1 MRTGSDL
8 GEAREDPASSRRE
21 FELLEFKD
29 GEGVEEF
36 SLHLATLVTRLGEL
50 GQVMEDVD
58 VVSKFLRVEPPKFSQ
73 LAQSIETLIDLNTLT
88 IEDVVGR
95 FKVQEDRQAQARE
108 KGERLYLAEGDRRGS
123 SSRRGG
129 GQGRGRRRSWRSDG
143 DTRGDSRDERMDTRD
158 GRPDGRD
165 GKDTRVG
172 RPNSRR
178 VSYCDRCHK
187 CGEKGHWARDC
198 KAPRRQERVHLV
210 EEEDDEGPALL
221 MAQVCALQEV
231 EAEAQGKQLDVHE
244 PRAQVLLG
252 EEEKVTKAEQ
262 RRWYL
267 DSGASNHMIGRR
279 EDFAE
284 LDTAITGSVKFGDG
298 SRVTIH
304 GRGTVLFKCQ
314 NGDHRALTDVYYI
327 PQLRTS
333 IASLGQLDA
342 RGCEVLIKHGILT
355 IHDRELQ
362 LLTKVKRSINRMMT
376 RPGYGMPG
384 SGTSAS
390 RPWPGSREGMAR
402 GMPRIEHVEEL
413 CDSCLAGKQ
422 RRSPF
427 TKKAKY
433 RASDRL
439 ELVHGDLCG
448 PISPAT
454 HGGRKYFLLLVD
466 DTTRFMWLRL
476 LSSKDEAPEAIKH
489 FQAKVEA
496 ETGNKL
502 KVLRTDRSGEFTS
515 VEFGRYCADEGVERH
530 LTAPY
535 SPQQNGVVER
545 RNQTIVGMA
554 RSMLKAKKMPV
565 EFWGEAVNTAVFI
578 LNRAPTKSLKGM
590 TPFEAWHGRKP
601 DVSFMHTFGCI
612 GHVKNVK
619 PHLGKLEDR
628 STPMVFLGYEQGSK
642 AYRLYDPRAERVH
655 ISRDVVFDEGA
666 SWSWEASGAEE
677 DGRGW
682 SSFTIDYTL
691 YRGAGEAVG
700 DGGADAGEAEQSGSG
715 QAEQEAPAEPQSP
728 PTPIPATHG
737 TPTSAKAGS
746 SVRFVTPP
754 PGAAEYL
761 DADYDNEPL
770 RFRAV
775 DNIIGDASPPGQAVR
790 NLDGE
795 LFMASA
801 EELCSLEE
809 AEADA
814 RWRRAMEE
822 EMASIEK
829 NKMWELVDPPVGC
842 KPIGLKWVYKVK
854 KNERGDVVK
863 HKARLVAKGFVQREG
878 IDFEEVFAPVARM
891 DAVRLLLAL
900 AATRDWS
907 VHHLDV
913 KSAFLNGE
921 LTEVVHVRQPPRF
934 IVAGEEGKVLRL
946 RKALYGLR
954 QAPRTWNIKLDTTLA
969 TLGFK
974 KCSSEHALYTRRSK
988 EGILIVG
995 VYVDDLIVTGSEQ
1008 QEIKKFKSEMAAKF
1022 KMSDLGLL
1030 TYYLG
1035 IEGKQAIELCQS
1047 AYALKLLERAGLST
1061 AEKVDATHYRSLVGG
1076 LRYLTHTRPNITFAV
1091 GYVSRFM
1098 EDPRK
1103 DHMAAVKHLL
1113 RYIAGTCA
1121 LGLAYPR
1128 RKKTSDLHLF
1138 GFSDSDMGGDID
1150 GRKST
1155 SGMVFF
1161 LETCPI
1167 SWQSQKQKIVALSTC
1182 EAEYISGAAAAC
1194 HGIWLRRLLED
1205 ITGQTVAAPIL
1216 RIDNKS
1222 AIELAKNPVFHSR
1235 SKHIDIKFHFIRD
1248 CVERKQVVLEQVGTE
1263 QQLADVFTKPLGKNN
1278 FKKLKSQMGMVTGWC
1293 NHSSK

>member
-1 MRTGSDL
+1 MT
-8 GEAREDPASSRRE
+8 
-21 FELLEFKD
+21 
-29 GEGVEEF
+29 
-36 SLHLATLVTRLGEL
+36 
-50 GQVMEDVD
+50 
-58 VVSKFLRVEPPKFSQ
+58 
-73 LAQSIETLIDLNTLT
+73 
-88 IEDVVGR
+88 
-95 FKVQEDRQAQARE
+95 
-108 KGERLYLAEGDRRGS
+108 
-123 SSRRGG
+123 
-129 GQGRGRRRSWRSDG
+129 
-143 DTRGDSRDERMDTRD
+143 
-158 GRPDGRD
+158 
-165 GKDTRVG
+165 
-172 RPNSRR
+172 
-178 VSYCDRCHK
+178 
-187 CGEKGHWARDC
+187 
-198 KAPRRQERVHLV
+198 
-210 EEEDDEGPALL
+210 
-221 MAQVCALQEV
+221 
-231 EAEAQGKQLDVHE
+231 
-244 PRAQVLLG
+244 
-252 EEEKVTKAEQ
+252 
-262 RRWYL
+262 
-267 DSGASNHMIGRR
+267 GRR

-333 IASLGQLDA
+333 IASLGQLDE

-355 IHDRELQ
+355 IRDRELQ
-362 LLTKVKRSINRMMT
+362 LLTKVKRSINRMYLLNLSIV
-376 RPGYGMPG
+376 RPVCLAAVKDDEAWLWHARFGHLSFGALARM
-384 SGTSAS
+384 
-390 RPWPGSREGMAR
+390 SREGMAR

-427 TKKAKY
+427 AKKAKY
-433 RASDRL
+433 RAGDRL

-448 PISPAT
+448 PISPTT

-502 KVLRTDRSGEFTS
+502 KVLRTDRGGEFTS

-535 SPQQNGVVER
+535 SPQQNGVVVER

-554 RSMLKAKKMPV
+554 RSMLKAKKMPA

-601 DVSFMHTFGCI
+601 DVSFMRTFGCI

-691 YRGAGEAVG
+691 YRGAGEAAG

-728 PTPIPATHG
+728 PTPVPATHG

-775 DNIIGDASPPGQAVR
+775 DNIIGDALPPGQAVR

-801 EELCSLEE
+801 EEPCSLEE
-809 AEADA
+809 AKADA

-822 EMASIEK
+822 EMASIEE
-829 NKMWELVDPPVGC
+829 NKTWELVDPPVGC

-863 HKARLVAKGFVQREG
+863 HKARLVAKGFV
-878 IDFEEVFAPVARM
+878 
-891 DAVRLLLAL
+891 
-900 AATRDWS
+900 
-907 VHHLDV
+907 
-913 KSAFLNGE
+913 
-921 LTEVVHVRQPPRF
+921 
-934 IVAGEEGKVLRL
+934 
-946 RKALYGLR
+946 
-954 QAPRTWNIKLDTTLA
+954 
-969 TLGFK
+969 
-974 KCSSEHALYTRRSK
+974 
-988 EGILIVG
+988 
-995 VYVDDLIVTGSEQ
+995 
-1008 QEIKKFKSEMAAKF
+1008 
-1022 KMSDLGLL
+1022 
-1030 TYYLG
+1030 
-1035 IEGKQAIELCQS
+1035 
-1047 AYALKLLERAGLST
+1047 
-1061 AEKVDATHYRSLVGG
+1061 
-1076 LRYLTHTRPNITFAV
+1076 
-1091 GYVSRFM
+1091 
-1098 EDPRK
+1098 
-1103 DHMAAVKHLL
+1103 
-1113 RYIAGTCA
+1113 
-1121 LGLAYPR
+1121 
-1128 RKKTSDLHLF
+1128 
-1138 GFSDSDMGGDID
+1138 
-1150 GRKST
+1150 
-1155 SGMVFF
+1155 
-1161 LETCPI
+1161 
-1167 SWQSQKQKIVALSTC
+1167 
-1182 EAEYISGAAAAC
+1182 
-1194 HGIWLRRLLED
+1194 
-1205 ITGQTVAAPIL
+1205 
-1216 RIDNKS
+1216 
-1222 AIELAKNPVFHSR
+1222 
-1235 SKHIDIKFHFIRD
+1235 
-1248 CVERKQVVLEQVGTE
+1248 
-1263 QQLADVFTKPLGKNN
+1263 
-1278 FKKLKSQMGMVTGWC
+1278 
-1293 NHSSK
+1293 